1 VSEFTPG
8 QDAFAEWRQA
18 VENGVTPEI
27 IKHQF
32 DQPLLIPGHVCL
44 LGGAPGAGKTAF
56 VMQVVIEAL
65 RFNPDRRVLVAN
77 CEMSDHALLDRQ
89 LSRLSGVPAEVVRR
103 RQFTPSQRDRVA
115 AGVATLGSVVGR
127 LAFLRKPYTIAN
139 VASSAAEHGADIV
152 VIDYIQR
159 FSSSPGGDSDSKQ
172 KIAKVMDDLRAIAA
186 LGFVVIVLSAVGRT
200 RDDKGRSSYASEGLN
215 LASFRE
221 SSELEFGADDAFIL
235 APVAANKPQVIV
247 LKHLKCRHGKPTDLH
262 LKFERD
268 YQGFSVRQAR
278 DDGDSWGVE
287 AA

>member
-1 VSEFTPG
+1 MSDFTPG
-8 QDAFAEWRQA
+8 QEAFSGWRLA
-18 VENGVTPEI
+18 VENGVMPDI

-32 DQPLLIPGHVCL
+32 EQPLLIPGHVCL
-44 LGGAPGAGKTAF
+44 LGGSPGAGKTAF
-56 VMQVVIEAL
+56 IMQVVIEAL
-65 RFNPDRRVLVAN
+65 RFNTDRRVLVAN

-89 LSRLSGVPAEVVRR
+89 LSRISGVPAEVVRGR
-103 RQFTPSQRDRVA
+103 RFTPSQRERVD
-115 AGVATLGSVVGR
+115 AGIATLGAVVAR

-139 VASSAAEHGADIV
+139 VAASAAEHGADIV

-159 FSSSPGGDSDSKQ
+159 FSSSPGETDSKQ
-172 KIAKVMDDLRAIAA
+172 KMAKVMDDLRAIAA
-186 LGFVVIVLSAVGRT
+186 LGFVVIALSAVGRT
-200 RDDKGRSSYASEGLN
+200 RDDKGRSSYAAEGLN

-235 APVAANKPQVIV
+235 GPIAANKPQVMV

-278 DDGDSWGVE
+278 DDGDSRGEEV
-287 AA
+287 A